1 MRALRTGYLR
11 FLVLAL
17 GMAILLYGLALFALI
32 VRLPHDGYSVH
43 FSREGVVV
51 DQANLIGP
59 LRVGDVITN
68 IADHPV
74 HADLMKPGE
83 WYRRLFAKAERL
95 LTYQVRRDAETLLL
109 TVDLAR
115 PISGALLAHV
125 GVLYVIGLTFVLSGL
140 LVAFHRGGG
149 KGDRAGRLIAV
160 TFLLEGLNLFTN
172 TTNAAG
178 ANLAVAFFWI
188 TVPLDVISFWLVL
201 SFFLHSFLVFPEEVS
216 WIRRRSWVVPTIHLV
231 NPVVAGLGSWLL
243 GGGEVLPTRAIL
255 FRLSYPIGGLML
267 LMGVGRLI
275 YLYRTTH
282 RPLVRTQ
289 IRWLVWGLVV
299 GTLPWLLFFN
309 LPIILSGEP
318 LLPLGLTLVPLIA
331 IPITFTFA
339 VTRYRLLS
347 IDRLINRSLVYGA
360 LSLVLVVFYFATV
373 ALFSRMVQIAAAG
386 VEDTTIV
393 FFSTLLVALL
403 FLPARQRIQ
412 AAIDR
417 TFYRH
422 KITFQQVPAQVGR
435 ELSTTL
441 VFDQLT
447 TLLTERLPRQLEIA
461 GAVLYI
467 LDEEAS
473 RFTPHGSLTGE
484 PIPAQAPFL
493 TPLRGGNKPLV
504 WTGEEGKD
512 GLWTVAPSVA
522 LWLPLVG
529 RGGLIGLYGLG
540 VKESGDLYT
549 DEEIESLRLLSHQI
563 AIAVENARLYR
574 QVEAYSKGLEAQ
586 VQERTQAL
594 EAANQ
599 ALCQEKSKLDAVIHN
614 IADGLVVTD
623 SAGHI
628 LLTNPVFQRMVGQPA
643 TWLRGQSLADLPFDE
658 GLVMVVAQALEEVG
672 QVFTTDVQAAKRIY
686 RASATALQTDG
697 RATGVVTVLRDVT
710 HEVEVD
716 RMKTDFISTVSH
728 ELRTPLTSVLGF
740 ARLIRKAFE
749 REIVPVLPEVR
760 QVQRAKK
767 RILDNLTIIESESQR
782 LTRLINDVLDIAK
795 MEAGRMEWHMEETDL
810 GEVIRQAIAATTALA
825 GEKGLP
831 IQVDLPAE
839 GLPPIWGDRDRLI
852 QVMTN
857 LLSNAI
863 KFTERG
869 RIEVRGEVIPAEAVA
884 TLRSGDAPL
893 PPGEWVAVHV
903 TDTGVGIRAEDLPH
917 VFEKFR
923 QVGNALTNRP
933 RGTGLGLSICKE
945 IVEHHGGRIWVESQ
959 VGVGSTFSFALPL
972 TGTGAVPESPAEPK
986 LTPLVEIRRRVEA
999 QLPLPP
1005 SGTKTILVADDEA
1018 NIRELLR
1025 QELAEAGYRV
1035 IEAADGPEA
1044 LEKARRE
1051 RPDLI
1056 ILDVMMPGVSG
1067 FDVTSVLKA
1076 DEQTQE
1082 IPILILSI
1090 IEDRERGLRLGADAY
1105 LTKPVEVD
1113 ALLTTIARLLAKD
1126 QGPIR
1131 RKVLVIDR
1139 DQSAVEAITRTLRE
1153 RGYEV
1158 VEAYDPR
1165 GAILK
1170 ARREKPDLVIL
1181 DAMISQMN
1189 DYEVLKALR
1198 YQDREGR
1205 TCIIVLA
1212 GEVSP
1217 QQEAEARRQG
1227 ADDVARRED
1236 LPDLLDEGR

>member
-1 MRALRTGYLR
+1 
-11 FLVLAL
+11 
-17 GMAILLYGLALFALI
+17 
-32 VRLPHDGYSVH
+32 
-43 FSREGVVV
+43 
-51 DQANLIGP
+51 
-59 LRVGDVITN
+59 
-68 IADHPV
+68 
-74 HADLMKPGE
+74 
-83 WYRRLFAKAERL
+83 
-95 LTYQVRRDAETLLL
+95 
-109 TVDLAR
+109 
-115 PISGALLAHV
+115 
-125 GVLYVIGLTFVLSGL
+125 
-140 LVAFHRGGG
+140 
-149 KGDRAGRLIAV
+149 
-160 TFLLEGLNLFTN
+160 
-172 TTNAAG
+172 
-178 ANLAVAFFWI
+178 
-188 TVPLDVISFWLVL
+188 
-201 SFFLHSFLVFPEEVS
+201 
-216 WIRRRSWVVPTIHLV
+216 
-231 NPVVAGLGSWLL
+231 
-243 GGGEVLPTRAIL
+243 
-255 FRLSYPIGGLML
+255 
-267 LMGVGRLI
+267 
-275 YLYRTTH
+275 
-282 RPLVRTQ
+282 
-289 IRWLVWGLVV
+289 
-299 GTLPWLLFFN
+299 
-309 LPIILSGEP
+309 
-318 LLPLGLTLVPLIA
+318 
-331 IPITFTFA
+331 
-339 VTRYRLLS
+339 
-347 IDRLINRSLVYGA
+347 
-360 LSLVLVVFYFATV
+360 
-373 ALFSRMVQIAAAG
+373 
-386 VEDTTIV
+386 
-393 FFSTLLVALL
+393 
-403 FLPARQRIQ
+403 
-412 AAIDR
+412 
-417 TFYRH
+417 
-422 KITFQQVPAQVGR
+422 
-435 ELSTTL
+435 
-441 VFDQLT
+441 
-447 TLLTERLPRQLEIA
+447 
-461 GAVLYI
+461 
-467 LDEEAS
+467 
-473 RFTPHGSLTGE
+473 
-484 PIPAQAPFL
+484 
-493 TPLRGGNKPLV
+493 
-504 WTGEEGKD
+504 
-512 GLWTVAPSVA
+512 
-522 LWLPLVG
+522 
-529 RGGLIGLYGLG
+529 
-540 VKESGDLYT
+540 YT

-594 EAANQ
+594 EVANQ
-599 ALCQEKSKLDAVIHN
+599 ALSQEKSTLDAVIHN

-628 LLTNPVFQRMVGQPA
+628 LLTNPVFQRMVGRPA
-643 TWLRGQSLADLPFDE
+643 TWLQGQSLADLPFDE
-658 GLVMVVAQALEEVG
+658 GLVMVVAQALEEAG

-697 RATGVVTVLRDVT
+697 QAIGVVTVLRDVT

-749 REIVPVLPEVR
+749 REIVPVLPEIR
-760 QVQRAKK
+760 RVQRAKK

-795 MEAGRMEWHMEETDL
+795 MEAGRMEWHMAETDL

-825 GEKGLP
+825 SEKGLP
-831 IQVDLPAE
+831 IQVTLPPE
-839 GLPPIWGDRDRLI
+839 GLPLVWGDRDRLI

-869 RIEVRGEVIPAEAVA
+869 QIEVRGEVVPEEAVA
-884 TLRSGDAPL
+884 TLRPGDAPL

-903 TDTGVGIRAEDLPH
+903 ADTGVGIRAEDLPH

-945 IVEHHGGRIWVESQ
+945 IVEHHGGQIWVESQ
-959 VGVGSTFSFALPL
+959 VGVGSTFSFVLPL
-972 TGTGAVPESPAEPK
+972 TRRKITPETPAEPEMA
-986 LTPLVEIRRRVEA
+986 PLVEIRRRVEA

-1025 QELAEAGYRV
+1025 QELTEAGYRV

-1105 LTKPVEVD
+1105 LTKPVEVN
-1113 ALLTTIARLLAKD
+1113 ALLTTIARLLARD
-1126 QGPIR
+1126 RDPTR

-1236 LPDLLDEGR
+1236 LPGLLDEGR